1 MLVDDTNLLLSGINL
16 DDLFSEIACE
26 RNKISHW
33 FKANKLPLTL
43 TKTKYSIFHPASKK
57 KRFLRESLPF
67 LKMDNIVIERGNVTK
82 FLGVLIEENLSWKQ
96 HINNIRTKISKSIG
110 ILCKF
115 RGIVQQRL
123 LKQLYFSFIH
133 CYLNYANIAWASTYK
148 SKLGGLYHHQKHAA
162 RIINFKDTLILDQPL
177 LHDMGIKM
185 EPGEFMD

>member
-1 MLVDDTNLLLSGINL
+1 
-16 DDLFSEIACE
+16 
-26 RNKISHW
+26 
-33 FKANKLPLTL
+33 
-43 TKTKYSIFHPASKK
+43 
-57 KRFLRESLPF
+57 
-67 LKMDNIVIERGNVTK
+67 MDNIVIERETVTK
-82 FLGVLIEENLSWKQ
+82 FLAVLIEENLSWKQ
-96 HINNIRTKISKSIG
+96 HINNVRTKISKSIG

-162 RIINFKDTLILDQPL
+162 RIINFKDIFTLDQPL

-185 EPGEFMD
+185 EPGEFMG